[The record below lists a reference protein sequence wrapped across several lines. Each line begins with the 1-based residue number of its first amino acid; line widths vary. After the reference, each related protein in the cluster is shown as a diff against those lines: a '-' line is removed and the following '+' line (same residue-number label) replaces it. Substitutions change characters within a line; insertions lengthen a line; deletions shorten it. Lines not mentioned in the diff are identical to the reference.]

1 MIPAKESKRMM
12 DYRFN
17 QPSTGCRGWGKT
29 HPLLDVEDLTEDH
42 CKDFAD
48 EECSDCAGEGSLE
61 VTDIVERGMFA
72 ETIHNYEV
80 CDCVYENQ

>member
-1 MIPAKESKRMM
+1 MRMTI
-12 DYRFN
+12 YHSN
-17 QPSTGCRGWGKT
+17 QPSTECSGWGKT
-29 HPLLDVEDLTEDH
+29 HPSLEMEDLTEDH
-42 CKDFAD
+42 CRDFAD
-48 EECSDCAGEGSLE
+48 EDCSDCAGEGSLE